1 MTTALTFTPAQGLEE
16 MAQRFFN
23 ELFDFNTSLFVATSN
38 AGCEESAK
46 CGCTLEMSMLNVKAG
61 DTILIDMDGTLIDT
75 DACNTKAYK
84 AAIEVV
90 LGGDYAE
97 LLDIARI
104 ERRVLRERLSW
115 ISEEQLANIIA
126 LKERF
131 YTQFIDEISVIPST
145 MEILSHFA
153 ETHKVVLVTNARRGR
168 TMQTLCHLG
177 LGNMFDGIITKDD
190 CNGENKFNVAL
201 TQFHLDPQNVWVF
214 ENEETQVKT
223 AVAAGININH
233 IILR

>member
-1 MTTALTFTPAQGLEE
+1 MATTITYPQASLVEVALSNLC
-16 MAQRFFN
+16 R
-23 ELFDFNTSLFVATSN
+23 ELFDFNTALVTSSLKEDV
-38 AGCEESAK
+38 
-46 CGCTLEMSMLNVKAG
+46 CTRDMHRLNSLDWQVSAG
-61 DTILIDMDGTLIDT
+61 DVLLFDMDGTLIDT

-97 LLDIARI
+97 LLDISRI

-115 ISEEQLANIIA
+115 ISEKQLADIIA
-126 LKERF
+126 LKEKF
-131 YTQFIDEISVIPST
+131 YTQFIDDIRIIPST
-145 MEILSHFA
+145 MEILNRFG

-168 TMQTLCHLG
+168 TMQTLRHLH
-177 LGNMFDGIITKDD
+177 LENSFDAIVTKDD
-190 CNGENKFNVAL
+190 CNGCDKFTAAISRLNLKA
-201 TQFHLDPQNVWVF
+201 QDVWVF
-214 ENEETQVKT
+214 ENEEVQAMA